1 MNRLTKNVPMVNG
14 MHKEPT
20 VAHPRLLMLPTAHL
34 KSEY

>member
-1 MNRLTKNVPMVNG
+1 MNGLAKDVSIVSG

-20 VAHPRLLMLPTAHL
+20 TAHPRLLMLPTTHL